1 MMGLGA
7 QNMVN
12 MPAFSK
18 DEQLRGLIEQLDA
31 YINHYHGGSVELISF
46 EGGVVKVHLG
56 GACLG
61 CPLSP
66 NTLHGWIEGTLRQF
80 FPEIERVEGIE

>member
-1 MMGLGA
+1 MI
-7 QNMVN
+7 NN
-12 MPAFSK
+12 SPSYST
-18 DEQLRGLIEQLDA
+18 DEQIKGLIEQLDA
-31 YINHYHGGSVELISF
+31 YISHYHGGSVELVSF
-46 EGGVVKVHLG
+46 DGKVVKVKLG

-80 FPEIERVEGIE
+80 FPEIERIESVT